1 MPETRESAL
10 LDVQTAVSRL
20 AEADELLAAR
30 LADAIERACTAAT
43 ATWPQAAEPRQT
55 PDPEAIARVSGPLA
69 CFARCLPI
77 ALEGDTVVVLA
88 AEPIDLQALGLLEA
102 HAGSVRVVTAPAEVV
117 WRGLESAYSGTAK
130 KSRKKAVAEVAGS
143 YEPPLAQPLSTAA
156 ESEAGQDLQAA
167 SAIDVPSPTPVG
179 EGQGGGPE
187 TLPADSTQTPLTQP
201 LSSASESHA
210 DQVLQAQKGGAGE
223 PSAPAVIPPSADL
236 LAAFEGAVELVPAQ
250 PEKPLTLDADDI
262 AALFSAAEAS
272 ASPVEPEPEVE
283 PEEPS
288 LDSQFEELMAEV
300 QNGTSQPTDIHEPR
314 TQNLDLLSAFE
325 GLSEPVALSEKPV
338 VHEVDLTAINTDAI
352 SDDLELDASDDPEV
366 ITAQVKR
373 IALLLH
379 EDKGG
384 DNLAALVP
392 VELALAAMCAP
403 IAVDGDDLICLI
415 EEPPNLAA
423 SEAVAEAAQMALR
436 LQLSCREKVLA
447 RLHEI
452 YGDFDENAMPVSNEA
467 KPDKESLFAKI
478 KGKFKK
484 AA

>member
-1 MPETRESAL
+1 M
-10 LDVQTAVSRL
+10 
-20 AEADELLAAR
+20 
-30 LADAIERACTAAT
+30 
-43 ATWPQAAEPRQT
+43 
-55 PDPEAIARVSGPLA
+55 
-69 CFARCLPI
+69 
-77 ALEGDTVVVLA
+77 
-88 AEPIDLQALGLLEA
+88 
-102 HAGSVRVVTAPAEVV
+102 
-117 WRGLESAYSGTAK
+117 
-130 KSRKKAVAEVAGS
+130 
-143 YEPPLAQPLSTAA
+143 
-156 ESEAGQDLQAA
+156 
-167 SAIDVPSPTPVG
+167 G

-423 SEAVAEAAQMALR
+423 SEDVAEAAQMALR